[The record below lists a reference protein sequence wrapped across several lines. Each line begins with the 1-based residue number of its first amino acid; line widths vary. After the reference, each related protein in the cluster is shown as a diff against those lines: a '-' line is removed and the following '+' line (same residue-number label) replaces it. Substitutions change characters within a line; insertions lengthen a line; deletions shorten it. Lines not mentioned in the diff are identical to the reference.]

1 MKLLNED
8 VYKIKVQEEDG
19 EIFFEF
25 PDQLIEEMAWQAGD
39 ILVWTKTEEGWLLT
53 KENKE

>member
-25 PDQLIEEMAWQAGD
+25 PDQLITEMAWQAND
-39 ILVWTKTEEGWLLT
+39 VLVWSKTEEGWLLT
-53 KENKE
+53 KEN

>member
-25 PDQLIEEMAWQAGD
+25 PDQLITEMAWQAGD
-39 ILVWTKTEEGWLLT
+39 VLVWSKTGEGWLLT
-53 KENKE
+53 KENKK